1 VSKLKAWFYAF
12 RLRTLPLAFSSIITG
27 SAMAYVD
34 NRNHFSWLIFG
45 LCLLTTLLLQILSNL
60 ANDYGDSQKGTDNE
74 YRIGPKRAVQ
84 AGMLSYTE
92 IKIGI
97 IITTIVCLISGSILS
112 VEATKELDL
121 SKTIFFLVLGVAA
134 VIAAIKYTVGKN
146 AYGYMGLGDVFVFI
160 FFGFVGV
167 GGSYYLLAHQANLLV
182 LLPAF
187 SIGAFSAAVLNLN
200 NMRDYESDM
209 KSGKL
214 TLVGKIGMDRAR
226 SYHTTI
232 IVLGFM
238 TTIVFVYMQLASS
251 MQFLFIVTLLL
262 FKKHL
267 NTVEDI
273 EDPADFDPQLKQLAL
288 STFIFAVLF
297 AVGLIIGS
305 EG

>member
-34 NRNHFSWLIFG
+34 NRAHFSWLIFG

-84 AGMLSYTE
+84 AGMLSYAE

-97 IITTIVCLISGSILS
+97 IITALLSLACGSFL
-112 VEATKELDL
+112 VMEATKDLDL

-134 VIAAIKYTVGKN
+134 VVAAIKYTVGKN
-146 AYGYMGLGDVFVFI
+146 AYGYMGLGDLFVLL

-167 GGSYYLLAHQANLLV
+167 GGSYYLLSHNADLSV

-200 NMRDYESDM
+200 NMRDYEGDM
-209 KSGKL
+209 KARKM
-214 TLVGKIGMDRAR
+214 TLVGKIGIERAKN
-226 SYHTTI
+226 YHTTI
-232 IVLGFM
+232 IILGFLTSIM
-238 TTIVFVYMQLASS
+238 YVYMHLVSS
-251 MQFLFIVTLLL
+251 IQFLFIITMLL

-267 NTVEDI
+267 NVVEDT
-273 EDPADFDPQLKQLAL
+273 EEPAEFDPQLKQLAL
-288 STFIFAVLF
+288 STFIFAILF
-297 AVGLIIGS
+297 AAGLIIGK
-305 EG
+305 EA